1 MTKEAIALLKEYL
14 ALHEKNKGVMPFA
27 LVQFT
32 KKVQAFIKKA
42 N

>member
-1 MTKEAIALLKEYL
+1 MSKEAIAMLKEYL
-14 ALHEKNKGVMPFA
+14 ALAEKNKGVMPFA
-27 LVQFT
+27 FTQFT